1 MSTTFSLGAR
11 IASFRHAFRGI
22 GELVAT
28 QHNAWIHAAATLVV
42 CALASLLGISAGE
55 WLAIVLAIAA
65 VWSSEAMNTA
75 FESLCDVV
83 SPDLHPQVRRAK
95 DVAAAAVLLSAAG
108 AATVGAI
115 VFGPRLLQLVR

>member
-1 MSTTFSLGAR
+1 MSTTSSLGAR
-11 IASFRHAFRGI
+11 IESFRHAIRGV

-28 QHNAWIHAAATLVV
+28 QRSAWIHAAATLGV
-42 CALASLLGISAGE
+42 CALASLLGVSAGE

-83 SPDLHPQVRRAK
+83 SPDRHPQVRRAK
-95 DVAAAAVLLSAAG
+95 DVAAASVLLSATG

-115 VFGPRLLQLVR
+115 VFGPRLLALVR